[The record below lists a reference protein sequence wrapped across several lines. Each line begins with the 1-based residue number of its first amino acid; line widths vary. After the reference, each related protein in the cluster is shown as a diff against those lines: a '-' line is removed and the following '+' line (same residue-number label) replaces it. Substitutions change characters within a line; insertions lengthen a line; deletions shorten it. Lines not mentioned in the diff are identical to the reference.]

1 MTTTIQTL
9 QQQLKT
15 LEDAHAAALQ
25 TGNIGLAGDI
35 DRKIQPLADL
45 LAAPARKASA
55 QRDLQALRDQATQA
69 QVGVDRAQGVVN
81 ELQGRH
87 AEVVA
92 QLTADRE
99 LTAQA
104 ILQATK
110 EGRTIKAE
118 TPDRTQALALESA
131 LSLAENEHQAAVAV
145 LASVQAKVAQ
155 ATHELG
161 HAERD
166 CASLQ
171 FELELRTFAKALRA
185 YTSAVPDYSLDNAVN
200 DIQQRFYVEA

>member
-15 LEDAHAAALQ
+15 LEDAHAAALLA
-25 TGNIGLAGDI
+25 NDIGAVGDLE
-35 DRKIQPLADL
+35 RKIQPLADL
-45 LAAPARKASA
+45 LQAPQRKAE
-55 QRDLQALRDQATQA
+55 ALRDLAALREQATQA
-69 QVGVDRAQGVVN
+69 QGVVDRAQAVVN

-92 QLTADRE
+92 QITADRE

-104 ILQATK
+104 ILAATK

-131 LSLAENEHQAAVAV
+131 LSLAEGEHQTAVAV

-171 FELELRTFAKALRA
+171 FELELRTFAKALCA
-185 YTSAVPDYSLDNAVN
+185 FTSAVPDYSIDNAIH
-200 DIQQRFYVEA
+200 DIQQRFYAEA